1 MRIQMIDYGSFTLVV
16 ATLVFILYMMKND
29 RDFYKELY
37 LDMIDISELLLDKLK
52 ELRKGEE
59 AKKMKKKLG
68 KSISRQQDLI
78 EFAVKNGYAE
88 EFIQGLQMQAK
99 DLVSVASDYNEVMSI
114 LSKGKKSDD

>member
-1 MRIQMIDYGSFTLVV
+1 MIDYGSFTLVV
-16 ATLVFILYMMKND
+16 ATLGFILYMMKND

-59 AKKMKKKLG
+59 AKRMRKKLG

-78 EFAVKNGYAE
+78 EFAVKHGYPE
-88 EFIQGLQMQAK
+88 EFIEGLQMQAR

-114 LSKGKKSDD
+114 LSKGKKEDD